1 MIQKCSDSA
10 RHAGLTRCVPL
21 ASTQENKRMGDE
33 HEVKVERDAGLC
45 REKKKGLRKSLLEE
59 KAGSFYGCC
68 KSCK

>member
-1 MIQKCSDSA
+1 
-10 RHAGLTRCVPL
+10 
-21 ASTQENKRMGDE
+21 MGDE

>member
-45 REKKKGLRKSLLEE
+45 REKKKRTEEEPTGGKGRFVLWLL
-59 KAGSFYGCC
+59 
-68 KSCK
+68 